1 MLEEREEE
9 QTGNTQ
15 EVAYTTSCYSP
26 SWGPGHETGSERK
39 SDMKVGFIVGLF
51 TLDSIDMIRFRRKRK
66 TRVQK
71 PTHMKSH
78 DLSVNIHV
86 RVCSV
91 SAS

>member
-1 MLEEREEE
+1 
-9 QTGNTQ
+9 
-15 EVAYTTSCYSP
+15 
-26 SWGPGHETGSERK
+26 
-39 SDMKVGFIVGLF
+39 MKVGFIVGLF